1 MLNLSLRVPH
11 IPRHPAIQRQRTVRL
26 SLTAIAAALALSAC
40 GESKKVG
47 EPGFITGFV
56 GGVAA
61 DEPRAALVGRD
72 ILGRGGSAA
81 DAATAMFFTLT
92 VTKPSMASL
101 GAVGGCVHFAADSE
115 EFLAYDFM
123 PRPAQQSA
131 SGRPRIAPPAAVR
144 GMAAMQ
150 ARYGQM
156 PWAELVGPAEA
167 LARFGHAVSRSLAT
181 DIEARTGELAKS
193 PSMVAIFGRP
203 GGGFVKEGDQIQQL
217 ELSAALS
224 SIRQRGAGAIFS
236 GPLARQYAGAV
247 AAIGGDLPLETL
259 RAYTPRAIP
268 AIERPAG
275 NHVIAFLPMSN
286 SNGPQQARL
295 WQILAE
301 NRALPRADRDE
312 RLHVIAE
319 ASVAAHA
326 DFAQWAAQPG
336 SDLAVLDDAT
346 LQSVENRFKAFNPN
360 KAQPISAWLQGVKPV
375 PSESSGTSVVA
386 VDSRGNAAACGF
398 TLFRPFGAG
407 RMLPGIGSP
416 PALLPPPGVLSGSVG
431 PIVIGNKNTGDFY
444 LALAG
449 SGGGSST
456 TVVTVATEIMLGDAQ
471 INPAIGAPRF
481 SRSGGAAT
489 VSVEKDVGEAA
500 RAALKARGYKIEE
513 GGSIGLINGASCPR
527 GLPANQEL
535 CDIRTDWRGNG
546 LAATAR

>member
-1 MLNLSLRVPH
+1 MLNLSLRLSH
-11 IPRHPAIQRQRTVRL
+11 TPRHPAVQRQRTFRL
-26 SLTAIAAALALSAC
+26 LLTAIAASLALSAC
-40 GESKKVG
+40 GKSNKVR
-47 EPGFITGFV
+47 EPGFITDFI

-101 GAVGGCVHFAADSE
+101 GAVGGCVHFAADAE

-156 PWAELVGPAEA
+156 PWAKLVGPAEA

-181 DIEARTGELAKS
+181 DIKVRASELAKS

-217 ELSAALS
+217 ELSTALS

-236 GPLARQYAGAV
+236 GPLARKYAAAV
-247 AAIGGDLPLETL
+247 AAIGGDLPLQRL

-268 AIERPAG
+268 AIERAVG
-275 NHVIAFLPMSN
+275 NHVVAFLPMSN

-295 WQILAE
+295 WKILAE
-301 NRALPRADRDE
+301 NRALPRANREE

-326 DFAQWAAQPG
+326 DYAAWAALPG
-336 SDLAVLDDAT
+336 SDLAVLDDAS
-346 LQSVENRFKAFNPN
+346 LKSVENRFKAFDPN
-360 KAQPISAWLQGVKPV
+360 NAQPISRWLQGVKPI

-386 VDSRGNAAACGF
+386 VDNRGNAAACGF

-407 RMLPGIGSP
+407 RMLPGIGAP
-416 PALLPPPGVLSGSVG
+416 PALLPPPGILSGSVG

-449 SGGGSST
+449 AGSGSAT
-456 TVVTVATEIMLGDAQ
+456 TIVTVATEIMLGDAQ

-489 VSVEKDVGEAA
+489 ISVEKDVGAAA
-500 RAALKARGYKIEE
+500 RAALKARGYKIE
-513 GGSIGLINGASCPR
+513 GGSSIGLINGASCPR
-527 GLPANQEL
+527 GLPANQDL

-546 LAATAR
+546 LAVTAR